1 MPSAAQT
8 IARTAGRLSRRL
20 GRGGGTSLPGKL
32 LVRLQPGAIGSL
44 AAGLPDGTL
53 VLSATNGKTTTVR
66 LLTDCIRADG
76 RRLVTNPSGA
86 NLASGVATALLD
98 MNGAATDIGVFEVD
112 EAALPDVAAQLNPR
126 IVILMNLFRDQLDRY
141 GELEELARRWQ
152 LMIAGLPPGTRVL
165 LNADDPA
172 VAALGAATPNAHYFG
187 IADPS
192 PGLPGLPH
200 AADSKRCRSCGTPL
214 GYEVVY
220 LGHLGHWSCPQC
232 GVRRPEPEVAARSVM
247 LRGLDG
253 FDIVVDTPQG
263 PVSTSI
269 SLPGLHNAYNAT
281 AAIAAACALEIPPA
295 TIGRALAQTRA
306 AFGRAERV
314 TLDGHELV
322 LLLVKNPAG
331 ANETIR
337 TLQLDSEP
345 LDVVLA
351 LNDRTADGRDVSW
364 IWDMDI
370 EALLPRIR
378 NATVTGD
385 RAHDMALRLRYGGLD
400 PARMSVVPRVDD
412 AVGRAVAACP
422 AGRPV
427 YLLPTYTAML
437 ELRRGLVRRGA
448 AEAFW
453 HDG

>member
-1 MPSAAQT
+1 
-8 IARTAGRLSRRL
+8 
-20 GRGGGTSLPGKL
+20 
-32 LVRLQPGAIGSL
+32 VRLQPGAIGSL
-44 AAGLPDGTL
+44 AADLPDGTL
-53 VLSATNGKTTTVR
+53 VLSATNGKTTTAR

-86 NLASGVATALLD
+86 NLASGVATALLG
-98 MNGAATDIGVFEVD
+98 MNAPTTDIGVFEVD

-126 IVILMNLFRDQLDRY
+126 VVLLMNLFRDQLDRY

-152 LMIAGLPPGTRVL
+152 LMISALSPGTRVL

-172 VAALGAATPNAHYFG
+172 VAALGAAAPNAHYFG
-187 IADPS
+187 ITDPM
-192 PGLPGLPH
+192 PGLPQLPH
-200 AADSKRCRSCGTPL
+200 AADSKRCRACGAPL
-214 GYEVVY
+214 GYDVVY

-232 GVRRPEPEVAARSVM
+232 GARRPEPEVAARLVR

-253 FDIVVDTPQG
+253 FDVVVDTPLG
-263 PVSTSI
+263 PVSASI
-269 SLPGLHNAYNAT
+269 ALPGLHNAYNAT
-281 AAIAAACALEIPPA
+281 AAVAAATTLEIPPA
-295 TIGRALAQTRA
+295 TIGRALADTRA

-314 TLDGHELV
+314 NVNGTELV

-337 TLQLDSEP
+337 TLLLDAEP
-345 LDVVLA
+345 LDVLLA

-370 EALLPRIR
+370 EPLLPQIR
-378 NATVTGD
+378 TATVSGD
-385 RAHDMALRLRYGGLD
+385 RAHDMALRLRYAGLD
-400 PARMSVVPRVDD
+400 PRRMRVVPRLDD
-412 AVGRAVAACP
+412 AIDQAIASCP

-448 AEAFW
+448 ARAFW